1 MPLEKRKKGKAQGWN
16 AENTYNKRKIRR
28 KKAREKKGQEGK
40 KQDHEMSWKTRH
52 GEI

>member
-1 MPLEKRKKGKAQGWN
+1 MLR
-16 AENTYNKRKIRR
+16 NTYNKRKIRR